1 MNNLLSDVVKEV
13 INNLEK
19 MGFTKFTSEDV
30 RRRFPFNIMGSD
42 SYLAFCIKKSGYTYN
57 RIRKIWEPAN
67 PNWSNKDRDIADLY
81 IHLNEILA
89 VISNPNEY
97 ILPTNTLIKH
107 CVEVSQNALG
117 RIENKLNTYKKAA
130 KLFLRKWFCSFF
142 LSFRRKNRTL
152 CDTSCEAG
160 EFRLY

>member
-1 MNNLLSDVVKEV
+1 MNNLISDVVKEV

-30 RRRFPFNIMGSD
+30 RHRLPFNMIVSD

-57 RIRKIWEPAN
+57 RIRRIWEPAN

-97 ILPTNTLIKH
+97 LLPTNTLIKH

-117 RIENKLNTYKKAA
+117 RIENKLNTYKRNPRNNGRSNP
-130 KLFLRKWFCSFF
+130 LIHSI
-142 LSFRRKNRTL
+142 
-152 CDTSCEAG
+152 
-160 EFRLY
+160 